1 MAESLNMSGVEK
13 FVQGVERRKKKK
25 NRRNEINERY
35 EGKLSDITT
44 KFGDYPENAR

>member
-25 NRRNEINERY
+25 IGEM
-35 EGKLSDITT
+35 K
-44 KFGDYPENAR
+44 